1 MRTTLAYVLMTAV
14 RDRLFVALAV
24 LLGMV
29 AVVAIFVGD
38 GVVAEPTASRVAY
51 AALAARLVYVLGI
64 VLFVCYQIRRIYE
77 SREIDV
83 ILSRPLS
90 RTGFVVAYAA
100 GFAVVAA
107 VLVPLPA
114 LIVWLAG
121 PPPLDGLAWWTLSL
135 LCEGQIVTVLALF
148 FALILGSPVTSALA
162 AIGFYVFAR
171 TSGAVLGILSGSWL
185 DLSSTFA
192 VFAGWAF
199 RILSTVIPRLDLFGQ
214 TSWLVYGF
222 EGSALDWAAVLQ
234 TLVYVPLL
242 LAMAIYDFQR
252 KQF

>member
-1 MRTTLAYVLMTAV
+1 M
-14 RDRLFVALAV
+14 
-24 LLGMV
+24 
-29 AVVAIFVGD
+29 
-38 GVVAEPTASRVAY
+38 
-51 AALAARLVYVLGI
+51 
-64 VLFVCYQIRRIYE
+64 
-77 SREIDV
+77 
-83 ILSRPLS
+83 
-90 RTGFVVAYAA
+90 
-100 GFAVVAA
+100 
-107 VLVPLPA
+107 
-114 LIVWLAG
+114 
-121 PPPLDGLAWWTLSL
+121 
-135 LCEGQIVTVLALF
+135 LALF
-148 FALILGSPVTSALA
+148 FALILGSPVTSARA